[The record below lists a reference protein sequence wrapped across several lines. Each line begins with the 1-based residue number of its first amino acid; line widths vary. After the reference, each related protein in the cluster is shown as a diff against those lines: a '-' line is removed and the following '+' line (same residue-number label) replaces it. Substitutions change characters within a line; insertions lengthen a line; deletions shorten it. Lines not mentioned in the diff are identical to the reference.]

1 MKIIVPMAGKGS
13 RLRPHTL
20 TVPKPL
26 VSVAGKTI
34 VQRLVEDV
42 AKAYGGS
49 IEEVAYIVGN
59 FGEEV
64 EKDLIEIAESI
75 GAKGSIYYQD
85 VPLGIAHAILCAGES
100 LSGPC
105 MVAFADTL
113 FRASFEF
120 NPEQDGIIWVQK
132 VSNPAS
138 FGVVKLDEKGTII
151 QFVEKSPVFVSD
163 LAIVGIYYFRDGEYL
178 KTQLQY
184 LIDNDIKYKGEFQLT
199 SALENMRESGTQFKT
214 ASIDEWLDCGNK
226 EAVVHSNQRVLE
238 YSKGK
243 SLVATSVVLENAVII
258 PPCFIGAN
266 CVIRQSVVGPYVSI
280 GANSTIE
287 HSVISN
293 SVIQNESI
301 ISDANLENS
310 MVGNFVEYKGRKSE
324 ISIGDYSKYAS

>member
-1 MKIIVPMAGKGS
+1 MKIIIPMAGKGS

-26 VSVAGKTI
+26 VAVAGKTI
-34 VQRLVEDV
+34 VQRLVEDI
-42 AKAYGGS
+42 AKAYGGK
-49 IEEVAYIVGN
+49 IDEVAYIVGN

-64 EKDLIEIAESI
+64 EKDLIEIAASI

-85 VPLGIAHAILCAGES
+85 FPLGIAHAILCAGES

-113 FRASFEF
+113 FRASFKF
-120 NPEQDGIIWVQK
+120 DAQQDGIIWVQK
-132 VSNPAS
+132 VSNPSA
-138 FGVVKLDEKGTII
+138 FGVVKLDKDGVIEE
-151 QFVEKSPVFVSD
+151 FVEKSPVFVSD

-178 KTQLQY
+178 KSQLQY
-184 LIDNDIKYKGEFQLT
+184 LIDHDIKYKGEFQLT
-199 SALENMRESGTQFKT
+199 SALENMRLQGTNFMT
-214 ASIDEWLDCGNK
+214 ATIDEWLDCGNK
-226 EAVVHSNQRVLE
+226 EAVVYSNQRVLE
-238 YSKGK
+238 FSKDK

-258 PPCFIGAN
+258 PPCYIGAN
-266 CVIRQSVVGPYVSI
+266 CTIKQSVVGPYVSI
-280 GANSTIE
+280 GANSVIE

-293 SVIQNESI
+293 SVIQNEST

-310 MVGNFVEYKGRKSE
+310 MIGNFVEYIGRKSE

>member
-1 MKIIVPMAGKGS
+1 MKIIIPMAGKGS

-20 TVPKPL
+20 TIPKPL
-26 VSVAGKTI
+26 VAVAGKTI

-42 AKAYGGS
+42 ARAYGGEV
-49 IEEVAYIVGN
+49 EEVAYIVGN

-64 EKDLIEIAESI
+64 EQDLIKIANSI

-85 VPLGIAHAILCAGES
+85 IPLGIAHAILCAQES

-113 FRASFEF
+113 FRASFRF
-120 NPEQDGIIWVQK
+120 DPDQDGVIWVQK
-132 VSNPAS
+132 VADPSS
-138 FGVVKLDEKGTII
+138 FGVVKLNEQNVIE

-178 KTQLQY
+178 KSELQY
-184 LIDNDIKYKGEFQLT
+184 LIDNDIKYKGEYQLT
-199 SALENMRESGTQFKT
+199 SALENMREKGSQFKI
-214 ASIDEWLDCGNK
+214 AYIDEWLDCGNK
-226 EAVVHSNQRVLE
+226 EAVVHSNQRVLAFNKE
-238 YSKGK
+238 N
-243 SLVATSVVLENAVII
+243 SLVASSVVLDNSVII
-258 PPCFIGAN
+258 PPCYIGKN
-266 CVIRQSVVGPYVSI
+266 CVIRQSVIGPYVSI
-280 GANSTIE
+280 GANSVIE
-287 HSVISN
+287 KSVISN

-310 MVGNFVEYKGRKSE
+310 MIGNFVEYKGRKSE